1 MNFYDAELVK
11 DNNGKYAVELENV
24 RVTLSDEKQE
34 NLTRNQAE
42 AGPVTLGVR
51 PEHLHLADGTE
62 AKIDGMVEVSEMM
75 GSAVHLHLKACGT
88 DTDVYKRQVL
98 LACVLI
104 NVPLI
109 IWFLLSFFQELP
121 DEVEESAKVDGATEW
136 QDVYKRQPFVSRLW
150 DLYSV

>member
-1 MNFYDAELVK
+1 M
-11 DNNGKYAVELENV
+11 ELENV
-24 RVTLSDEKQE
+24 RVTLADEKQE

-88 DTDVYKRQVL
+88 DT
-98 LACVLI
+98 I
-104 NVPLI
+104 MIVPITDLDETAA
-109 IWFLLSFFQELP
+109 FSLGSKVGFSFNGKTAHVF
-121 DEVEESAKVDGATEW
+121 
-136 QDVYKRQPFVSRLW
+136 SRETGENLER
-150 DLYSV
+150 VQA